1 MVGPLGRARSGA
13 CSDTEGGA
21 GLCPSSLGADSTEG
35 GWAKVIKKVPLGQ
48 KDAWHEPQQ
57 QLR

>member
-1 MVGPLGRARSGA
+1 MVSPLGRARSGA
-13 CSDTEGGA
+13 WSDTEGGA

-48 KDAWHEPQQ
+48 KDAWHEPKQ